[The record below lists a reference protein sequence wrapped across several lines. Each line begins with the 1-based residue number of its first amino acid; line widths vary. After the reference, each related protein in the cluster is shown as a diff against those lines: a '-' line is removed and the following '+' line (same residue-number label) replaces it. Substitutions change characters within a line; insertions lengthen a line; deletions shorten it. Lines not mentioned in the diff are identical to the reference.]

1 MDAGQPVDLAARM
14 RALDTH
20 QSFLV
25 QAPAG
30 SGKTQLLT
38 QRLLKLLAEVNEPEE
53 ILAIT
58 FTKAATAEMR
68 DRVVS
73 SLQRAH
79 DPEYAAKDPEMARL
93 ARAALGND
101 AARGWHLLQQP
112 QRLNIQ
118 TIDAVCLTIAHRTPL
133 LSRLGGSLSP
143 TEKAQPHYHLAARRL
158 LSRLGEGGEISAAL
172 RSLLQLRAAS
182 LIGCEAL
189 IAGMLGKRDQ
199 WRRVMPLEEPVDW
212 PRVRTLLETPLRQ
225 IHEEAFAKARSL
237 FAADPALSDEL
248 IDLLQHACGNLDA
261 DEDLMLLKDV
271 TGFEQLVS
279 HAHWKCLVD
288 FLITKGG
295 TFRGRPNRTLGF
307 LPGNDLAK
315 NRYVEMIAEFAKHPT
330 MLKMLHELRDLPPQA
345 FTNDEF
351 ELLKHLLLILRYAVA
366 ELRVVFAER
375 REVDFVELGMAARD
389 VLTDDDGRSG
399 ELAAQVAEKWR
410 HLLVDEFQDTS
421 RSQYELLTL
430 LTEGWESGE
439 RGSCLLVG
447 DPMQSIYG
455 FRQAEVELFEQT
467 RKYGLGLSIGL
478 DMGQAALPLTPIQL
492 QTNFRSHAGLVD
504 RLNDMFRGIFAQN
517 ADEESDDFRVAFAP
531 SEAQDRTPRTRPG
544 VNVWP
549 QLLPPRATAEQ
560 MQACADAEARRVV
573 SIIREHWPKVEAAR
587 RTDEKYQ
594 IAVLVRARSH
604 LWNITEKLR
613 KEDIPFRA
621 VEIEQLGKRQEVQD
635 LAALTRAILHPMD
648 RIAWLSV
655 LRAPW
660 CGLTLKDLHTLCG
673 QDDRSFAAQ
682 PMLTL
687 LRERVALLSPDGQQR
702 AQRVHAVL
710 EDALRGKHRQVSF
723 ARWVE
728 RTWATLRGHACVD
741 RTGYENVRAFFTLLE
756 ELGSNTATLDERL
769 EELCAQPNPEVPE
782 SRGVQL
788 MTIHKAKG
796 LGFDVVIVPGMER
809 PTQSDDQTLLRWI
822 EQTRLVGPEEKE
834 ESSMVVAPIGP
845 NGQQGGIYKWIGQ
858 QEKRRQDEETKRLLY
873 VAATR
878 AREELHLLATA
889 SMKTLKD
896 GGFELTYGNKRSL
909 LAVAR
914 PAVQEDFERALLA
927 QQQEVAAPQQTELL
941 FPAPERTI
949 GLRRLPADWAVPVH
963 SSVVDRAAEDD
974 TERVERPRGS
984 LVRRAFGT
992 VVHALMEDL
1001 ARQGEPAA
1009 VEGWRPRALALLR
1022 AAGLPRPEAE
1032 AQSAEVVRA
1041 LQAVLRDPTGR
1052 WIVGARLEAQTEVAW
1067 STWTDAG
1074 LRTLRGD
1081 RIFRAGPEPGSA
1093 GETHLWIIDYKT
1105 SRHGASGMDDFL
1117 AQEKAKY
1124 AQQLESYGEVLRKL
1138 PGNDLPVRLA
1148 LYFPLVTRLVWW

>member
-1 MDAGQPVDLAARM
+1 MNAGQPVDLAARM

-68 DRVVS
+68 DRVIS

-79 DPEYAAKDPEMARL
+79 DPEYAAKEPEMARL

-225 IHEEAFAKARSL
+225 MHEEAFAKARSL
-237 FAADPALSDEL
+237 FAADPALRDEL
-248 IDLLQHACGNLDA
+248 IDLLQHACGNLNA

-279 HAHWKCLVD
+279 HAHWQCVVD

-307 LPGNDLAK
+307 LPGNNVAK
-315 NRYVEMIAEFAKHPT
+315 DRYVEMIAEFAKHPT
-330 MLKMLHELRDLPPQA
+330 MLKMLYELRDLPPQA

-389 VLTDDDGRSG
+389 VLTDEDGRSG
-399 ELAAQVAEKWR
+399 ELAAQVAEQWR

-467 RKYGLGLSIGL
+467 RK
-478 DMGQAALPLTPIQL
+478 
-492 QTNFRSHAGLVD
+492 
-504 RLNDMFRGIFAQN
+504 
-517 ADEESDDFRVAFAP
+517 
-531 SEAQDRTPRTRPG
+531 
-544 VNVWP
+544 
-549 QLLPPRATAEQ
+549 
-560 MQACADAEARRVV
+560 
-573 SIIREHWPKVEAAR
+573 
-587 RTDEKYQ
+587 
-594 IAVLVRARSH
+594 
-604 LWNITEKLR
+604 
-613 KEDIPFRA
+613 
-621 VEIEQLGKRQEVQD
+621 
-635 LAALTRAILHPMD
+635 
-648 RIAWLSV
+648 
-655 LRAPW
+655 
-660 CGLTLKDLHTLCG
+660 
-673 QDDRSFAAQ
+673 
-682 PMLTL
+682 
-687 LRERVALLSPDGQQR
+687 
-702 AQRVHAVL
+702 
-710 EDALRGKHRQVSF
+710 
-723 ARWVE
+723 
-728 RTWATLRGHACVD
+728 
-741 RTGYENVRAFFTLLE
+741 
-756 ELGSNTATLDERL
+756 
-769 EELCAQPNPEVPE
+769 
-782 SRGVQL
+782 
-788 MTIHKAKG
+788 
-796 LGFDVVIVPGMER
+796 
-809 PTQSDDQTLLRWI
+809 
-822 EQTRLVGPEEKE
+822 
-834 ESSMVVAPIGP
+834 
-845 NGQQGGIYKWIGQ
+845 
-858 QEKRRQDEETKRLLY
+858 
-873 VAATR
+873 
-878 AREELHLLATA
+878 
-889 SMKTLKD
+889 
-896 GGFELTYGNKRSL
+896 
-909 LAVAR
+909 
-914 PAVQEDFERALLA
+914 
-927 QQQEVAAPQQTELL
+927 
-941 FPAPERTI
+941 
-949 GLRRLPADWAVPVH
+949 
-963 SSVVDRAAEDD
+963 
-974 TERVERPRGS
+974 
-984 LVRRAFGT
+984 
-992 VVHALMEDL
+992 
-1001 ARQGEPAA
+1001 
-1009 VEGWRPRALALLR
+1009 
-1022 AAGLPRPEAE
+1022 
-1032 AQSAEVVRA
+1032 
-1041 LQAVLRDPTGR
+1041 
-1052 WIVGARLEAQTEVAW
+1052 
-1067 STWTDAG
+1067 
-1074 LRTLRGD
+1074 
-1081 RIFRAGPEPGSA
+1081 
-1093 GETHLWIIDYKT
+1093 
-1105 SRHGASGMDDFL
+1105 
-1117 AQEKAKY
+1117 
-1124 AQQLESYGEVLRKL
+1124 
-1138 PGNDLPVRLA
+1138 
-1148 LYFPLVTRLVWW
+1148 